1 VRKSKEGRREEE
13 RYKLYTRPAELKLDT
28 KDGNSHRNCSA
39 SIRPREYSC
48 RCCATSIE
56 AD

>member
-1 VRKSKEGRREEE
+1 MEGRREEE
-13 RYKLYTRPAELKLDT
+13 RCKLYTRPAELKPDT
-28 KDGNSHRNCSA
+28 KGGSSHRSCSA

-48 RCCATSIE
+48 RCCVTGIE